1 MSQFEENYLEVT
13 DKTTT
18 DTIEQPGIIILGNLG
33 VGKSFLA
40 NVIIGHE
47 AFVHRFSA
55 NTVTHVIECVQAQ
68 IDGSSYTVFNVPGLI
83 ESEQERINLNKVEI
97 DKVFEARSAKKRI

>member
-1 MSQFEENYLEVT
+1 MSQFEENYLEVR

-18 DTIEQPGIIILGNLG
+18 NTIEQPGIIILGNSG

-40 NVIIGHE
+40 NVLIGHK

-55 NTVTHVIECVQAQ
+55 NSVTHVIECVQAQ

-97 DKVFEARSAKKRI
+97 DKAFEARSAKKRI